1 MYPDALIVHTLRDP
15 MDTLFSC
22 YRNKFDD
29 YGLEW
34 SLDWS
39 DLVLQYVMYL
49 EIMHHW
55 RTVLPGRVVDLRLV
69 LDALFQSQTLEHVT
83 IVDTR
88 S

>member
-1 MYPDALIVHTLRDP
+1 MLALCCIGFIHLVYPDALIVHTLRDP

-55 RTVLPGRVVDLRLV
+55 RTVLPGRVVDLR
-69 LDALFQSQTLEHVT
+69 
-83 IVDTR
+83 
-88 S
+88 